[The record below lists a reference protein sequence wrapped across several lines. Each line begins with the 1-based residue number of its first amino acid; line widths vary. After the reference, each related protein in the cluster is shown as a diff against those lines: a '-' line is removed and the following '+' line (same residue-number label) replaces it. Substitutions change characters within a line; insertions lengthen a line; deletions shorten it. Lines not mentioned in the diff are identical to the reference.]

1 MLGWSALMV
10 QVPAVRRVMV
20 FPVTVQMAG
29 VAEVKRT
36 GRPEDAVAEMV
47 TGDCARVWPD
57 RAANV
62 VFWCR

>member
-1 MLGWSALMV
+1 
-10 QVPAVRRVMV
+10 MV